1 MTRRNVQH
9 NVAQHLAR
17 FRPSSVE
24 EEEEEEDFTFSANQ
38 LGCKRLFTRV
48 GMYGCV

>member
-24 EEEEEEDFTFSANQ
+24 EEEEEEDFTSWKDYLWITPQ
-38 LGCKRLFTRV
+38 LTLDD
-48 GMYGCV
+48 YGF